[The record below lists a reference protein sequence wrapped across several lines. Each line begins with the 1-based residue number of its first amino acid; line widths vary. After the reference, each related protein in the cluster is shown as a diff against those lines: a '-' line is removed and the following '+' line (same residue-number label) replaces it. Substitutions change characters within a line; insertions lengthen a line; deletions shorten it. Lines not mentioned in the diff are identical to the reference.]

1 MPPDHLRGRVLAV
14 NGLFVTCSNEIG
26 AFESG
31 AAARL
36 LGLRAS
42 MVAGAAVTL
51 GVVAWLGVRARDLL
65 RTERQNPAA

>member
-1 MPPDHLRGRVLAV
+1 MLAV

-31 AAARL
+31 VAARL
-36 LGLRAS
+36 MGLRAS

-51 GVVAWLGVRARDLL
+51 GVVVWLGIRARDLL
-65 RTERQNPAA
+65 RTERHTPNSVG